1 MVYYN
6 HIWIYIYIYLGKLKR
21 PHCSPK
27 AWKWW
32 FIFWGIIPIA
42 GRTVQ
47 VSELLYFAQI
57 QCLIFRSHYGN
68 YGTLLVTVRQCIVN
82 TVMRLPSSQYA
93 APIFETLVECR
104 FVSIG
109 GMESI
114 SLIMPLRRVVLDHL
128 RSVPYTGTMFIT
140 VASWLA
146 DDNEPENS
154 KWISTIQWSLVVRV
168 PL

>member
-1 MVYYN
+1 M
-6 HIWIYIYIYLGKLKR
+6 
-21 PHCSPK
+21 
-27 AWKWW
+27 
-32 FIFWGIIPIA
+32 
-42 GRTVQ
+42 
-47 VSELLYFAQI
+47 
-57 QCLIFRSHYGN
+57 
-68 YGTLLVTVRQCIVN
+68 N

-154 KWISTIQWSLVVRV
+154 K
-168 PL
+168 